1 MKTRHLLITTTLASG
16 LLQGVACAAAPG
28 AAPNAAS
35 CAALKGFKL
44 QGFQLEITSAQWK
57 NAGPATAAPG
67 APPGPPVN
75 MPAHCR
81 VDGQIDPRTGADGK
95 PYAIKFAVALPADW
109 NGRFLF
115 QGGGGLNGSVGAP
128 IGATASGDR
137 NALARG
143 FAVTSTDT
151 GHSASGFDATFL
163 GEQEATLNFLYQA
176 NIKVTTVAK
185 RIVAQYYGK
194 AAHHNY
200 FIGCS
205 TGGREAMMMSQRFPE
220 EYDGIVAGAPAMRT
234 SYSNLGLRWVTSAL
248 NAVAPKDAQGRPQ
261 TRQALSDGD
270 RKLIVDG
277 LLKAC
282 DALDGTKDGLIFA
295 TQSCRFDPAVLAC
308 PGAKTEGCL
317 TADQVGAV
325 KKAMAGAKAGDGRQV
340 YPGYYYDTG
349 ITAARGLPGV
359 LVAPLI
365 PEGAPVTGASMNVD
379 AEAARAH
386 DARSMLGDT
395 DAWTNLS
402 TFRSHGGKLIFFH
415 GVSDPWFSAQD
426 TVRYYEQLGKDNA
439 STPVQE
445 WSRLF
450 LVPGMGHC
458 SGGDTTL
465 DRFDLVDPIVQWVE
479 QKRAPESVVATGASL
494 PGQSRPLCPYP
505 AFAHYA
511 GSGDDKSAAS
521 YRCGP

>member
-1 MKTRHLLITTTLASG
+1 MNKFNVLIAMTLAAG
-16 LLQGVACAAAPG
+16 LAQGTAYAAAPG
-28 AAPNAAS
+28 AAS
-35 CAALKGFKL
+35 CAALKSFKL
-44 QGFQLEITSAQWK
+44 QGLQLAITSAEWK
-57 NAGPATAAPG
+57 NAGAAAAAPG
-67 APPGPPVN
+67 APPGPPVM

-81 VDGQIDPRTGADGK
+81 VDGELDKRTGADGK
-95 PYAIKFAVALPADW
+95 PYAIKFAIALPAQW

-128 IGATASGDR
+128 IGGTASGDR
-137 NALARG
+137 NALTRG
-143 FAVTSTDT
+143 FAVASTDT
-151 GHSASGFDATFL
+151 GHSASGFDATFF
-163 GEQEATLNFLYQA
+163 GEQEAALNFLYQA

-185 RIVAQYYGK
+185 RVVAQYYGS

-200 FIGCS
+200 FVGCS
-205 TGGREAMMMSQRFPE
+205 TGGREAMMMSQRFPD

-234 SYSNLGLRWVTSAL
+234 NYSNLGLRWVTSAL

-261 TRQALSDGD
+261 TRLALSDGD
-270 RKLIVDG
+270 RKLVIDG

-295 TQSCRFDPAVLAC
+295 VQGCRFDPAVLAC
-308 PGAKTEGCL
+308 SGAKTESCL
-317 TADQVGAV
+317 TADQIGAV
-325 KKAMAGAKAGDGRQV
+325 KKAMAGPKASDGRQV

-349 ITAARGLPGV
+349 LTATRGLPGV

-365 PEGAPVTGASMNVD
+365 PEGAPVAGAAMNVD
-379 AEAARAH
+379 AEAAQAH
-386 DARSMLGDT
+386 DARAMLGDT

-402 TFRSHGGKLIFFH
+402 TFRNHGGKLIFFH

-426 TVRYYEQLGKDNA
+426 TVRYYEQLGKENGA
-439 STPVQE
+439 APVQD

-450 LVPGMGHC
+450 LVPGMAHC
-458 SGGDTTL
+458 SGGEATL
-465 DRFDLVDPIVQWVE
+465 GRFDLIDPIVQWVE

-505 AFAHYA
+505 AFARFT
-511 GSGDDKSAAS
+511 GSGDDKSAAN
-521 YRCGP
+521 YRCSQ